1 MDATDFVS
9 DSILDLNVKLNSQL
23 EEESQSAKH
32 CLGKEQSL

>member
-1 MDATDFVS
+1 MDATHIVS
-9 DSILDLNVKLNSQL
+9 GGIVDLNVNLNSHL